1 MAFGASKTLVFC
13 HRKLR
18 KRDKTQGFGPAKAAK
33 PRTGRLQTVFFS
45 SWSLVAAPGHRFPR
59 AVWLLGARPLA
70 NTALGVVFE
79 PTPQKHYVLAIGR
92 RKHTVK
98 SQETVAKQ
106 RVREGRH
113 RRLRCCCPLLLQMGS
128 DVFFFIFSTP
138 PNLAQGRSKRVFQ
151 LLVAPRRPG
160 PSKTS
165 CGLALGRPTP
175 RKHCPRR
182 RLRAGSSKNTR
193 FWPSE
198 VRKNTIKH
206 EVLD

>member
-1 MAFGASKTLVFC
+1 M
-13 HRKLR
+13 
-18 KRDKTQGFGPAKAAK
+18 
-33 PRTGRLQTVFFS
+33 FFS
-45 SWSLVAAPGHRFPR
+45 SWSLPAAPVHRFPK

-79 PTPQKHYVLAIGR
+79 PTLQKHEVLAIER
-92 RKHTVK
+92 RRNTKKIQYFWASRNRPPPPLTLLFRPCLPCPSSPESRK
-98 SQETVAKQ
+98 SQETLVKQ
-106 RVREGRH
+106 GVREGRH

-138 PNLAQGRSKRVFQ
+138 PTLAQGRSKRVFQ

-182 RLRAGSSKNTR
+182 RLRADPSKNTR

-198 VRKNTIKH
+198 VRKTR
-206 EVLD
+206 